1 MEVGEQVI
9 HITHQAVDGRKQDY
23 VSLYSWCLI
32 PGQACRWY
40 STNTTHWI
48 LAQPAIIIFK
58 AVEQAA

>member
-9 HITHQAVDGRKQDY
+9 HITYQAVNVRKQDY

-58 AVEQAA
+58 AVEQPA